1 MTFTP
6 RQILA
11 WVAISFTV
19 TVIVILLF
27 GGSWFTL
34 VGLSLA
40 LNLYLSWLHYGHDN
54 MLVALGIRN
63 S

>member
-6 RQILA
+6 RQIAL
-11 WVAISFTV
+11 WVALSFTG
-19 TVIVILLF
+19 TMIVLLLF

-40 LNLYLSWLHYGHDN
+40 LNLYLSWLHYGHDK
-54 MLVALGIRN
+54 MLVALGLRN

>member
-6 RQILA
+6 RQILL
-11 WVAISFTV
+11 WVALSFTL
-19 TVIVILLF
+19 TMIAILLF
-27 GGSWFTL
+27 GGTWFTL

-40 LNLYLSWLHYGHDN
+40 LNLYLSWQFYGHDN
-54 MLVALGIRN
+54 MLVALGLRN